1 MSLHRGTLHL
11 FLLLSLTALDCS
23 PHRQASE
30 PTQVARGLRFISH
43 NAAFDAFFADLHD
56 AQLDMLS
63 LPERE
68 LNFRKSLAG
77 ELKVE
82 EGATTNVLTEKAAA
96 LAKDIAAKGTSL
108 KLDIEGLE
116 AVDEADTSAQM
127 RVSGSLESDHIRF
140 AEAVTRTARSEL
152 KLLAHLNA
160 KNQSLQRLAS
170 RAAILEGEV
179 ERAFSDKDSKL
190 LEQVHRNL
198 SDARLFISMM
208 DEKLLDLSV
217 EARRTVERLATA
229 VTTNAALGAPNEPP
243 LITFVRPPPP
253 DPTINKDR
261 SGARKTGASPAARG
275 GNTKSPTEAGSTPA
289 ADFEP

>member
-1 MSLHRGTLHL
+1 MSLHRGTLY
-11 FLLLSLTALDCS
+11 LLISLSLTALDCS
-23 PHRQASE
+23 PHRRASE
-30 PTQVARGLRFISH
+30 PTPVARGLRFISH

-68 LNFRKSLAG
+68 LNYRKSLAV

-82 EGATTNVLTEKAAA
+82 EGATTNVLAEKAAA

-127 RVSGSLESDHIRF
+127 RVSGSLESDNIHF

-160 KNQSLQRLAS
+160 KSQSLQRLAG
-170 RAAILEGEV
+170 RATLLEGEV
-179 ERAFSDKDSKL
+179 DRAFSDKDPKL
-190 LEQVHRNL
+190 LEQVRRNL
-198 SDARLFISMM
+198 SDARLLISMM
-208 DEKLLDLSV
+208 DEKRLDLSV

-229 VTTNAALGAPNEPP
+229 VTTNNALGAPNEPP

-253 DPTINKDR
+253 DPTINKDKPSPR
-261 SGARKTGASPAARG
+261 RTGGGPAARG
-275 GNTKSPTEAGSTPA
+275 GNTKSPTEAGATPA

>member
-1 MSLHRGTLHL
+1 MSLHRGT
-11 FLLLSLTALDCS
+11 FYLLVTLSLTALDCS
-23 PHRQASE
+23 PHRHASE
-30 PTQVARGLRFISH
+30 PTPVARGLRFVSH

-68 LNFRKSLAG
+68 VVFRKSLAL

-82 EGATTNVLTEKAAA
+82 EGATTNVLAEKAAA
-96 LAKDIAAKGTSL
+96 IAKDIAAKGTSL

-127 RVSGSLESDHIRF
+127 RVSGSLESDNIHF

-160 KNQSLQRLAS
+160 KSQSLHRLAS
-170 RAAILEGEV
+170 RAGVLEDEV
-179 ERAFSDKDSKL
+179 DRAFSDKDPKL
-190 LEQVHRNL
+190 LEQVRRNL
-198 SDARLFISMM
+198 SDARLLISEM
-208 DEKLLDLSV
+208 DDKRVDLSV
-217 EARRTVERLATA
+217 EARRTVEHLATA
-229 VTTNAALGAPNEPP
+229 VTTNPALGAPNEPP

-253 DPTINKDR
+253 DPTLSKDKP
-261 SGARKTGASPAARG
+261 SARKTGGGPAARG
-275 GNTKSPTEAGSTPA
+275 GNTKSPAEAGGTP

>member
-1 MSLHRGTLHL
+1 MSLRHGILY
-11 FLLLSLTALDCS
+11 LLMSLSLAALDCS
-23 PHRQASE
+23 PYRPASE
-30 PTQVARGLRFISH
+30 PTPVARGLRFSSH

-68 LNFRKSLAG
+68 LNFRKGLAL
-77 ELKVE
+77 ELKVD
-82 EGATTNVLTEKAAA
+82 GATANVLAEKAAA
-96 LAKDIAAKGTSL
+96 LAKDIASRGTSL

-127 RVSGSLESDHIRF
+127 RVSGSLESDPIRF

-160 KNQSLQRLAS
+160 KGQSLQRLAG
-170 RAAILEGEV
+170 RAAVLDAEV
-179 ERAFSDKDSKL
+179 DRAFSDKNPQL
-190 LEQVHRNL
+190 IEQVRRNL
-198 SDARLFISMM
+198 SDARLLISMM
-208 DEKLLDLSV
+208 DEKRVDLSV

-229 VTTNAALGAPNEPP
+229 VTTNSALGAPNEPP

-253 DPTINKDR
+253 EPVINKEKPSTR
-261 SGARKTGASPAARG
+261 KPGGAPAVRG
-275 GNTKSPTEAGSTPA
+275 GTAKSPPEANAPPA